1 MSDSP
6 VLETRNSVTV
16 TQQDLLDKIIQSSPV
31 PIFVIDREHRVTHWN
46 RACEVV
52 LHYPAEKMIGSH
64 DQWRPFYPQCR
75 PVMADLV
82 VSRDI
87 DAVATFYEGKYR
99 HSTLIPGSYEAED
112 FFPHMGPG
120 GTWLYFT
127 AAPLFDAAGEL
138 IGAIETLQDITRRK
152 RADEALLQEHEKQR
166 AIIEHFPCGIT
177 LIDENLRVTRYNEQF
192 RRLVGLPDEIFAD
205 GTPNLQTILRTVAD
219 RGELGAGDTD
229 AQFAAAMERINQR
242 QPYRIEHQRADGTIL
257 EIQRS
262 PLPDGGF
269 VTSYTDITERKR
281 IMARM
286 VSLLDE
292 QRLIFDNAHVGI
304 ALIRNRVILNC
315 NRRVAEIFGF
325 ARPEQLFGKNISAIF
340 PSHED
345 WLAEGELAYREL
357 PERGHCD
364 REIRHRRQDGEFIW
378 YEVSGRPLDPDA
390 PEDGSIWVY
399 TDITERK
406 RHEAELHLADTV
418 FANTLEALMITD
430 KSGVIVRVNH
440 AFTEITGYS
449 PEEVIGQNPRIMK
462 SGRHSA
468 EFYGKMW
475 QTVLE
480 QGSWE
485 GEVWDRRKNGEVYPK
500 WLTIT
505 ATRDGQGSVKN
516 FVGCFSDI
524 SLRKATE
531 ERIQYLAHHDPLTGL
546 PNQLLLRDR
555 FDQMRDLHKRSG
567 KRMAFIYLDLDHFK
581 RINDSLGHPVGDG
594 LLIAT
599 AGRLQTCLRDSD
611 TLSRQGGD
619 EFILLLGEVD
629 GPEAVARIA
638 DKIQAS
644 LTHPFDVDAHSLTT
658 SASLGIALS
667 PDDGTNFDTL
677 MQKADMAMYHAKESG
692 RQAFSFFSAE
702 MNQRATHR
710 LNLTNRL
717 RHAIERQELALT
729 YQPQVYADSRHIFG
743 AEALLRWTC
752 RDGRRISPA
761 EFIPVAEESGLI
773 VPVGEWVL
781 TEACR
786 QARRWRDGGKDWK
799 IAVNVSGIQV
809 FRTDL
814 VDLVRRH
821 TRDAGISPQQI
832 EIELTE
838 STLMEDSDT
847 LREIIAD
854 LKAIGSSVAID
865 DFGTGYS
872 SLSYLTR
879 FSVDKLKI
887 DRSFIADMN
896 RESAGD
902 ALSQAV
908 IGIARSLKLRVIAEG
923 VETLE
928 QLDSV
933 RRYGC
938 NEIQGNYFSRPL
950 TAGEFE
956 KFAKEHRTH

>member
-1 MSDSP
+1 MPDTLT
-6 VLETRNSVTV
+6 LEAGRSVAV
-16 TQQDLLDKIIQSSPV
+16 TQQDLLNKIIQGSPV
-31 PIFVIDREHRVTHWN
+31 PTFVIDREHRVTHWN

-52 LHYPAEKMIGSH
+52 LHYPAASMIGSH
-64 DQWRPFYPQCR
+64 DQWRPFYARRR
-75 PVMADLV
+75 PVMADLL
-82 VSRDI
+82 VSGHI
-87 DAVATFYEGKYR
+87 DEVATFYEGKFR

-112 FFPHMGPG
+112 FFPHLGAG

-127 AAPLFDAAGEL
+127 AAPLFDAAGSM
-138 IGAIETLQDITRRK
+138 IGAIETLQDITLRK
-152 RADEALLQEHEKQR
+152 RADEALQQEHEKQR

-177 LIDENLRVTRYNEQF
+177 LVDEQLRVTRYNEQF
-192 RRLVGLPDEIFAD
+192 RRLIGLPDEIFAD
-205 GTPNLQTILRTVAD
+205 GTPDLQTILRTAAN
-219 RGELGAGDTD
+219 RGELGAGDAD
-229 AQFAAAMERINQR
+229 ARFATAMEQLNQR
-242 QPYRIEHQRADGTIL
+242 QPYSLEYQRTDGTVL

-281 IMARM
+281 IMVRM
-286 VSLLDE
+286 ASLLDE

-304 ALIRNRVILNC
+304 ALIRSRVFLNC

-325 ARPEQLFGKNISAIF
+325 DRPEQLFGKSTSVIF
-340 PSHED
+340 PSRED

-357 PERGHCD
+357 VERGYCD
-364 REIRHRRQDGEFIW
+364 RVIRHRRRDGEFIW
-378 YEVSGRPLDPDA
+378 CEVSGRPLDPAA
-390 PEDGSIWVY
+390 PQDGSIWVY
-399 TDITERK
+399 TDISERK

-430 KSGVIVRVNH
+430 KCGVIVRVNH

-449 PEEVIGQNPRIMK
+449 PEEVIGQTPRIMK
-462 SGRHSA
+462 SGRHGA
-468 EFYGKMW
+468 DFYRTMW

-485 GEVWDRRKNGEVYPK
+485 GEVWDKRKNGDIYPK

-505 ATRDGQGSVKN
+505 ATRDGTGEVRN

-531 ERIQYLAHHDPLTGL
+531 EKIQYLAHHDPLTGL

-555 FDQMRDLHKRSG
+555 FSQMRDLHKRSG

-599 AGRLQTCLRDSD
+599 VGRLRTCLRDSD

-638 DKIQAS
+638 NKIQAS
-644 LTHPFDVDAHSLTT
+644 LTHPFDIDVHSLTT

-667 PDDGTNFDTL
+667 PDDGTDFDTL
-677 MQKADMAMYHAKESG
+677 MQKADTAMYHAKESG
-692 RQAFSFFSAE
+692 RQTFSFFSDE

-710 LNLTNRL
+710 LSLTNRL
-717 RHAIERQELALT
+717 RRAIERQELALSF
-729 YQPQVYADSRHIFG
+729 QPQVYADSRHIFG
-743 AEALLRWTC
+743 AEALLRWNLD
-752 RDGRRISPA
+752 DGSSISPT
-761 EFIPVAEESGLI
+761 EFIPLAEESGLI
-773 VPVGEWVL
+773 IPIGEWAL
-781 TEACR
+781 AEACR
-786 QARRWRDGGKDWK
+786 QARRWRDGGNNWK

-821 TRDAGISPQQI
+821 TGDAGISPQQI

-847 LREIIAD
+847 LREVIAD
-854 LKAIGSSVAID
+854 LKAIGCSVAID

-896 RESAGD
+896 REGAGD

-908 IGIARSLKLRVIAEG
+908 IGIARSLKLRTIAEG

-933 RRYGC
+933 QRYGC

-950 TAGEFE
+950 AADAFE
-956 KFAKEHRTH
+956 NFAREHRAH